1 MYLLKKPIFYINGW
15 IKFTLFPFI
24 STTKGYRLNLTS
36 YMKATK
42 RVQEFFFFLILHLL
56 LTRKNNTWSK
66 VWQLMYAIYTEQKH
80 FRLRI
85 SSVCDQILRGLW
97 IWSLLMKKSL
107 MKNFVFR
114 AVIYVNSALFNL
126 KISFLHVLSKIFI
139 SKFENY

>member
-1 MYLLKKPIFYINGW
+1 MNKIYLVSFHFYKQG
-15 IKFTLFPFI
+15 LQVE
-24 STTKGYRLNLTS
+24 LNFVYESNKTCS
-36 YMKATK
+36 
-42 RVQEFFFFLILHLL
+42 RIFFFLILHLL
-56 LTRKNNTWSK
+56 LTKKNNTWSK
-66 VWQLMYAIYTEQKH
+66 VWQLMYAIYTVQKH
-80 FRLRI
+80 FWLRI

-114 AVIYVNSALFNL
+114 AVIYVNSSLFNL